1 MGSAA
6 TLLLLRYCHLGTSL
20 TFLQASHTYRDAT
33 HLISCVGYYT
43 TYKGILNT
51 NNAIYPD
58 SHVLDSIRFYPV
70 LSGFGY
76 SSSSNVRFASTE
88 KGFAARASSERLCS
102 S

>member
-58 SHVLDSIRFYPV
+58 SHVLDSIRF
-70 LSGFGY
+70 SGFGY

-88 KGFAARASSERLCS
+88 KGLAARASSERLCS

>member
-58 SHVLDSIRFYPV
+58 SHVLIPSGF
-70 LSGFGY
+70 SGFGY